1 MSERTNGMDRL
12 APMDLLFAMGDLG
25 VEIPVAD
32 DAADT
37 RGLRALVREINSAAG
52 ANTSTQSVSA
62 LRRRRS
68 LTRVRSGRWPRRR
81 TLRGR
86 AAGALLA
93 IVASAGLA
101 LLITVGGG
109 GSSVV
114 ARAYAATDPAG
125 VIVHYVET
133 TSFQQQS
140 GSPQTLE
147 VWIYGDQSHQILNP
161 EDPKNRQ
168 DIVASHGHVYTLMDG
183 QLMTSLYSPAEIRC
197 PAAGILSGCVL
208 SDNNSPIAALR
219 ALYRSG
225 EIHLTGHTTLDG
237 RRLDV
242 LTGRSGN
249 LTIRALV
256 DGHTF
261 VPVKVTMTRTLIWP
275 RTKVPRAPST
285 VIQTITDYQ
294 RLPVTAS
301 NLRRLALP
309 PHRHARVL
317 RSFPC
322 RRLFPGCAA
331 TKHTSSR

>member
-1 MSERTNGMDRL
+1 MDHL
-12 APMDLLFAMGDLG
+12 PAVDLLFAIGDLG
-25 VEIPVAD
+25 VEVPVAG
-32 DAADT
+32 DAADR
-37 RGLRALVREINSAAG
+37 RGRRALVREIDSAAG
-52 ANTSTQSVSA
+52 ADTSTQSVRA

-68 LTRVRSGRWPRRR
+68 LTRVRPGRRPRRR
-81 TLRGR
+81 TLRDR
-86 AAGALLA
+86 AAGAVLA

-101 LLITVGGG
+101 LLLTVGGG

-133 TSFQQQS
+133 TWFQHQS

-147 VWIYGDQSHQILNP
+147 VWTYGDQSHQILNA
-161 EDPKNRQ
+161 DGPKNRQ
-168 DIVASHGHVYTLMDG
+168 DIVASRGHVYTLMDG
-183 QLMTSLYSPAEIRC
+183 QLMTSLYSPADIRC

-208 SDNNSPIAALR
+208 SENNSPMAALR
-219 ALYRSG
+219 VLYRSG
-225 EIHLTGHTTLDG
+225 QIHLTGHTTVDG

-242 LTGRSGN
+242 VSGRSGN
-249 LTIRALV
+249 LSIRALI

-261 VPVKVTMTRTLIWP
+261 VPVKVTMTQTLTWP
-275 RTKVPRAPST
+275 RTKVPLPPST
-285 VIQTITDYQ
+285 VVQTITDYQ

-301 NLRRLALP
+301 NLRRLVLP

-317 RSFPC
+317 RFFPC

-331 TKHTSSR
+331 TKHAGSK